1 MSGSDRASQVREA
14 VEALKASGLLAATVP
29 ARLGGDGLPASVIAE
44 VFRILASGDGSLGQ
58 VPQSHMTFSRWLFT
72 GTHPQEERRWAD
84 ILLGGALIAN
94 AQVDREP
101 TVLDGHR
108 LSGRKVFC
116 TGSAYADI
124 LAVTARRTTGGSTS
138 DGPKEP
144 EVPEVSEMSE
154 VVVFLPVDTPG
165 VRVLD
170 DWSALGQEY
179 TASGT
184 VVLDDVHVPDIA
196 VRTMGH
202 VGSEASEDSA
212 DSAGGVN
219 PSGPTT
225 APPATAPPAYG
236 AFAQLLHTAV
246 DVGVSGAALSSAL
259 GIAHTDDPDPL
270 TSHLA
275 GDLVARQFAAEAA
288 LEKAGRSVDAAWASP
303 DDPRTGTAAS
313 LDVAAAK
320 ATTGALTVDLASR
333 VFELTGTRGAT
344 GPGGPD
350 LARHWRDLRTH
361 TLHDRHREKLA
372 VLGHAALTGRA
383 PVPGRKL

>member
-124 LAVTARRTTGGSTS
+124 LAVTARRTAGGATS
-138 DGPKEP
+138 DGPKES
-144 EVPEVSEMSE
+144 EVSEVAE
-154 VVVFLPVDTPG
+154 VVVFLPVETPG

-170 DWSALGQEY
+170 DWSAMGQEY

-184 VVLDDVHVPDIA
+184 VVLEDVHVPDTA

-202 VGSEASEDSA
+202 VGSEDSE

-219 PSGPTT
+219 PSGPT
-225 APPATAPPAYG
+225 TAPPAYG

-275 GDLVARQFAAEAA
+275 GNLVARQFAAEAA

-344 GPGGPD
+344 GPGSLD

-372 VLGHAALTGRA
+372 MLGHAALSGRA